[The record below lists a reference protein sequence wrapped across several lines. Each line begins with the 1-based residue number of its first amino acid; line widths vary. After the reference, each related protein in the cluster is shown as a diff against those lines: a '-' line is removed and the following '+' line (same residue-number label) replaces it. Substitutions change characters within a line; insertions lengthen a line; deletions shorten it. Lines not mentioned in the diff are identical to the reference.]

1 MKGNLNS
8 NQEKSLK
15 ITTDLIWK
23 TYFLPADFDNDGS
36 VQELEL
42 IAYMKQVNWFKSYM
56 QVYILFLFHKIIK
69 YKKALND
76 EHKLAV
82 IDITLGLIFDAIDS
96 NQDEKISNK
105 EYSNFLQSIG
115 ILDKTFVE
123 NLFDIM
129 DSNHDG
135 VLNREGI
142 NV

>member
-1 MKGNLNS
+1 
-8 NQEKSLK
+8 
-15 ITTDLIWK
+15 
-23 TYFLPADFDNDGS
+23 
-36 VQELEL
+36 
-42 IAYMKQVNWFKSYM
+42 M
-56 QVYILFLFHKIIK
+56 QVYILFLYHKIIK

-96 NQDEKISNK
+96 NQDENISNK

-135 VLNREGI
+135 VLNRKGI
-142 NV
+142 NF